1 MAAHPVHS
9 GRLLVAASSI
19 QGFFYVLT
27 GLWALV
33 SIDTFQMVTGPKT
46 DLWLV
51 RTVGLLVFVSGA
63 VLLLA
68 AYRRHF
74 PAEIIL
80 LGIGQ
85 ALVLTAIDIFYVAVG
100 RISTVYLLDA
110 VAEIILVSMW
120 IIGLRGLSGN
130 GGGKG

>member
-1 MAAHPVHS
+1 MAAHSIRS
-9 GRLLVAASSI
+9 GRLLFAASAI
-19 QGFFYVLT
+19 QGSYYMLT

-51 RTVGLLVFVSGA
+51 RTVGLLVLVSGA

-68 AYRRHF
+68 AYRRHY
-74 PAEIIL
+74 PAEVIL

-85 ALVLTAIDIFYVAVG
+85 ALALTAIDIFYVAVG
-100 RISTVYLLDA
+100 RISAIYLLDA
-110 VAEIILVSMW
+110 LAEIILVTIW
-120 IIGLRGLSGN
+120 ITGLRGLSRHW
-130 GGGKG
+130 